1 MRPLAALVLA
11 AAFLVLHARA
21 VRVEP
26 RRWRVGVLLLG
37 ALWALVVAVGSAL
50 GGWAGVQLDR
60 GALVLALPWLGA
72 AVLGLLLLGFGSQVV
87 RPATRGRLALVAL
100 AAGLVVLAATAAGIA
115 LYLSGS
121 TASAPALAGAV
132 VLLLPCYA
140 GLALLSYVL
149 YCLTYLRHRPRPG
162 PTAIVVLGSGLVD
175 GTVPRLLAHRL
186 DAALAAWRDE
196 RDAYEHG
203 RDPLVVPTGGQG
215 PDEPTS
221 EGLAMTAYLVA
232 HGVPP
237 ECVATEDRA
246 TTTDENLLLSREI
259 LRARGMAGGHLRVVT
274 SSFHVG
280 RAALLTRRLGI
291 DADVTG
297 APTAWYFLP
306 SAFLRE
312 YVAALT
318 LRPRTN
324 LTGLAVWAACTAAL
338 AYAVMAR

>member
-11 AAFLVLHARA
+11 AALLVLHVRA

-37 ALWALVVAVGSAL
+37 ALWALVVALGSAL
-50 GGWAGVQLDR
+50 EDWAGLQLDR
-60 GALVLALPWLGA
+60 GALFLALPWLGA
-72 AVLGLLLLGFGSQVV
+72 VLLGLLLLGFGSQVV
-87 RPATRGRLALVAL
+87 RPAARSRLALVAL

-115 LYLSGS
+115 LFLSGS
-121 TASAPALAGAV
+121 TAPALAGAV

-140 GLALLSYVL
+140 GLALLSYAL
-149 YCLTYLRHRPRPG
+149 YCLTYLRHGPRPA

-186 DAALAAWRDE
+186 DAAVAAWRDE
-196 RDAYEHG
+196 RDAYEPG
-203 RDPLVVPTGGQG
+203 RGPLVVPTGGQG
-215 PDEPTS
+215 PDEPMS

-246 TTTDENLLLSREI
+246 TTTDENLLLSQEI
-259 LRARGMAGGHLRVVT
+259 LRARGMAGGHLRIVT

-280 RAALLTRRLGI
+280 RAALLTRRLGM

-318 LRPRTN
+318 LRPGAN
-324 LTGLAVWAACTAAL
+324 LTGLAVWAAGTAAL
-338 AYAVMAR
+338 AYAVMAP

>member
-11 AAFLVLHARA
+11 AAFLVLHVRA

-50 GGWAGVQLDR
+50 EGWAGVQLDR

-72 AVLGLLLLGFGSQVV
+72 VLLGLLLLGFGSQIV
-87 RPATRGRLALVAL
+87 RPATRSRLALVAL

-121 TASAPALAGAV
+121 TAPALAGAV

-140 GLALLSYVL
+140 GLALLSYAL
-149 YCLTYLRHRPRPG
+149 YCLTYLRRRPRPA

-186 DAALAAWRDE
+186 DAAVAAWREE

-215 PDEPTS
+215 PDEPMS
-221 EGLAMTAYLVA
+221 EGLAMTAYLVT

-237 ECVATEDRA
+237 ERVATEDRA
-246 TTTDENLLLSREI
+246 TTTDENLLLSQEI
-259 LRARGMAGGHLRVVT
+259 LRARGMADGHLRVVT

-297 APTAWYFLP
+297 ASTAWYFLP

-324 LTGLAVWAACTAAL
+324 LTGLAVWGACTAAL
-338 AYAVMAR
+338 AYAVMAP